1 MSASLSNARRTPR
14 NAFAGTGSYLRFTV
28 KHNLARYLV
37 WIAVVVG
44 MLGIVI
50 SYYQQ
55 MFPDTVAGQTALKD
69 FIAIANQPS
78 MMALVGKVGSVT
90 LGGAVYTKIWMSL
103 AMTLCI
109 GMVFQ
114 VTKGAR
120 ADEENGRTELF
131 RSRPFGIHS
140 TLASVVGGSL
150 LLCLVI
156 GILSTLICIGM
167 GVDESSAGI
176 TGSVVMGLSLTACG
190 MFGVGVGALTNQ
202 LSASATL
209 ANSTGSIA
217 VVFFYVLRMMGDM
230 KDNALIWFSPIGW
243 GERMMPWGDNKGWL
257 FIPAVAVTAVLIAA
271 AFIIEARRDYGSGVL
286 KEKKG
291 KSEAKKLMRRSW
303 GLTLH
308 LHKGSIIGWSIG
320 MLLAGLLLGSVAKSM
335 LDMLSNVNLAMIK
348 DSSLTS
354 LLGFLLCFIGLV
366 AMVLPL
372 QIMVGLRT
380 DEAKGLTESQLAGG
394 ISRGRLVLERL
405 AVSFGVL
412 VFLLLLGGVAMG
424 ASYGAVVGDMSYIG
438 KLVEGALVYAP
449 GIMAVVGIAVLLF
462 GFFPRATIPVT
473 WFVYGAIYFILL
485 ASDAMR
491 LPDWVKNIMPMTG
504 TMTRMMGTP
513 LGTFDAAELWFAAAA
528 VVFIVLGM
536 IGLRKRDVPR

>member
-1 MSASLSNARRTPR
+1 MSATSNALGTPR

-28 KHNLARYLV
+28 KHNLVRYLV
-37 WIAVVVG
+37 WIAVIVG
-44 MLGIVI
+44 MLAIVI

-55 MFPDTVAGQTALKD
+55 MFPNTTAGQTALKD
-69 FIAIANQPS
+69 FIAIAAQPS

-90 LGGAVYTKIWMSL
+90 LGGAVYTKIWMAL

-114 VTKGAR
+114 VTHGMR

-131 RSRPFGIHS
+131 RSRPYGIHS
-140 TLASVVGGSL
+140 TLSSVVLSSL

-156 GILSTLICIGM
+156 GVLSTLLCIGT
-167 GVDESSAGI
+167 GVDAAGAGI
-176 TGSVVMGLSLTACG
+176 TGSVVLGLSFLACG
-190 MFGVGVGALTNQ
+190 IFGVGIGALTNQ
-202 LSASATL
+202 LSASASL

-230 KDNALIWFSPIGW
+230 NDNALIWFSPIGW

-257 FIPAVAVTAVLIAA
+257 FIPAVVLTAVLIAA
-271 AFIIEARRDYGSGVL
+271 ALVIEAHRDYGSGVL

-291 KSEAKKLMRRSW
+291 KSEAKPLMRHPW

-308 LHKGSIIGWSIG
+308 LYQGSIIGWSVG

-335 LDMLSNVNLAMIK
+335 LDMLANVNLAMIK
-348 DSSLTS
+348 DSSLNS
-354 LLGFLLCFIGLV
+354 LLGFLLCFIGLI
-366 AMVLPL
+366 AMILPL
-372 QIMVGLRT
+372 QIMAGLRS

-394 ISRGRLVLERL
+394 ISRWRLVLERL
-405 AVSFGVL
+405 AVSVGVM
-412 VFLLLLGGVAMG
+412 VFLLLLGGFTMG
-424 ASYGAVVGDMSYIG
+424 ASYGAVANDMSYAG
-438 KLVEGALVYAP
+438 KLVEGALIYAP
-449 GIMAVVGIAVLLF
+449 GIMAVVGFAVLLF
-462 GFFPRATIPVT
+462 GFLPRATIPVT
-473 WFVYGAIYFILL
+473 WFAYGAMYFILL

-491 LPDWVKNIMPMTG
+491 LPEWVKNVMPMTG
-504 TMTRMMGTP
+504 TMRIP
-513 LGTFDAAELWFAAAA
+513 LGTFDAAVLWFAAAA
-528 VVFIVLGM
+528 VAFIVLGM